1 MPALTNPIN
10 SQRLPK
16 PAWYKVPGKKW
27 KQFAGKYP
35 TVAAGISMT
44 SSTAYQALLFYG
56 IQESVNAI
64 GNRDEVALSKALAT
78 IETLDDQLLKVN
90 DALAGERQRNQG
102 PDTLGA
108 RR

>member
-10 SQRLPK
+10 SQRIPK
-16 PAWYKVPGKKW
+16 PVWYKVPGKQW

-35 TVAAGISMT
+35 TLAAGISMT

-56 IQESVNAI
+56 IQESVNTI

-78 IETLDDQLLKVN
+78 IETLDDQLVKVN
-90 DALAGERQRNQG
+90 DTLASERQRNQDLTHLVQG
-102 PDTLGA
+102 D
-108 RR
+108 